1 MVVAWASASQDQEN
15 IAWPRPTN
23 EWHLWRSKKPKRFR
37 FDVGFEVRGGKANL
51 RVAML

>member
-1 MVVAWASASQDQEN
+1 LGER
-15 IAWPRPTN
+15 IPRPIEHRLAEANN

-37 FDVGFEVRGGKANL
+37 FDVGFDVRGGKANL